1 MNNYSFEE
9 IYIGQTESFD
19 IKITSK
25 MMKIFKKLTGD
36 TNPLHTDTKY
46 AKKNNF
52 EGKVVYGL
60 LTTAF
65 LSKLVGIYLPG
76 ENSLMQTSKFFFVK
90 PVYIRDKLKIV
101 GRVEFKDTLN
111 KVIKIKIN
119 IYRNYT
125 ETVVRGEMR
134 IGFIEYDK

>member
-1 MNNYSFEE
+1 M
-9 IYIGQTESFD
+9 
-19 IKITSK
+19 
-25 MMKIFKKLTGD
+25 
-36 TNPLHTDTKY
+36 
-46 AKKNNF
+46 
-52 EGKVVYGL
+52 
-60 LTTAF
+60 TTAF

-76 ENSLMQTSKFFFVK
+76 ENSLMQTSKFFLVK

-101 GRVEFKDTLN
+101 GQVEFKDTLN